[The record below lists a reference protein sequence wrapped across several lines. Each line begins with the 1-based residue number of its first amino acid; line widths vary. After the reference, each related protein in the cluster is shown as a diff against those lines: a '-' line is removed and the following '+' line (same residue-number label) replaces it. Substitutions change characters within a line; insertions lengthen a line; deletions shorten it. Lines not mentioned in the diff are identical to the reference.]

1 MKGKIQLFLWAS
13 FMILLSAC
21 SSGSG
26 DVPEP
31 TPTPTPTPTPVEK
44 KIAISLNCGVS
55 SRVTDAN
62 YENGDKIGLYVVNHT
77 ASGAGTLQSSG
88 NHINNVSFT
97 YNGSAWSSASP
108 VYWKDATTQADFYVY
123 YPYATVTNVANHAF
137 RVKDNQS
144 TAAAYKVS
152 EFLYGTAKKLT
163 PTSNAV
169 SITTYHSMSCAVIK
183 LAAGDGFT
191 DEDLADANIALE
203 LHGLKTEAS
212 INLSTGKVSPAG
224 DVQTIVPLNDN
235 GQYKAIVVPQTV
247 SAEDFIV
254 VKIDGETY
262 TMPKENFTFVG
273 GKRHTFTV
281 TVSKTDAGLNV
292 NIGSWEEDDVD
303 NGGTAE

>member
-1 MKGKIQLFLWAS
+1 MKGKIQLFLWAL
-13 FMILLSAC
+13 FMIMLNAC

-44 KIAISLNCGVS
+44 KIPISLNCGVS

-62 YENGDKIGLYVVNHT
+62 YENNDKIGIYVVNHT

-108 VYWKDATTQADFYVY
+108 VYWKDAATQADFYVY
-123 YPYATVTNVANHAF
+123 YPYATVSNVKSHAF

-144 TAAAYKVS
+144 TAAAYKAS
-152 EFLYGTAKKLT
+152 EFLYGTAKNLT
-163 PTSNAV
+163 PTANAV
-169 SITTYHSMSCAVIK
+169 SIITYHSMSCAVIE
-183 LAAGDGFT
+183 LVAGDGFT
-191 DEDLADANIALE
+191 DKDLANANVALE
-203 LHGLKTEAS
+203 LHGLKMEAS
-212 INLSTGKVSPAG
+212 INLSTGEVSPAG
-224 DVQTIVPLNDN
+224 TAQTIVPLKDDK
-235 GQYKAIVVPQTV
+235 QYKAIVVPQTV

-254 VKIDGETY
+254 VKIDGTSY
-262 TMPKENFTFVG
+262 IMYKENFTFVG

-281 TVSKTDAGLNV
+281 KVSKTNAGLNV
-292 NIGSWEEDDVD
+292 SIGSWEEDDVD